1 MPRPRWLAGKWC
13 AGCGCWQEVAANQKK
28 CPECGRALTRD
39 KIAKIHHFA
48 TAAAAAAVLASLAEK
63 LPQAEIQDYTYSD
76 GTTAY
81 IITAEARPPEFK
93 NRYYREDGTV
103 S

>member
-1 MPRPRWLAGKWC
+1 M
-13 AGCGCWQEVAANQKK
+13 
-28 CPECGRALTRD
+28 
-39 KIAKIHHFA
+39 
-48 TAAAAAAVLASLAEK
+48 LASLAEK

-81 IITAEARPPEFK
+81 IITAEASPPEWK
-93 NRYYREDGTV
+93 NMYYREDGTV